1 MPRGERP
8 YDGKMPYVEI
18 DAASSAVAGSV
29 GGGMGGW
36 EGEALMRLLFCM
48 NIHTA
53 RHIFVYSGNFG
64 TE

>member
-36 EGEALMRLLFCM
+36 EGEALMRLLFC
-48 NIHTA
+48 TA
-53 RHIFVYSGNFG
+53 RHFFVVCDSGNFG

>member
-1 MPRGERP
+1 
-8 YDGKMPYVEI
+8 MPYVEI

-36 EGEALMRLLFCM
+36 EGEALMRLLFC
-48 NIHTA
+48 NA
-53 RHIFVYSGNFG
+53 RHTFVNCDSGNFG